1 MNSCE
6 EAPFAFSGL
15 DRVFHE
21 KARLGIVS
29 SLSGH
34 ADGVAFSELKQLC
47 ALTDG
52 NLSRHLQ
59 VLEQAGYLLIE
70 KSSVG
75 RRTRTHCR
83 LSREGRQRFAEYLC
97 ELERVLRRAAE
108 QAGAEALDLFP
119 QPG

>member
-1 MNSCE
+1 VKHNDD
-6 EAPFAFSGL
+6 APFDFSGL

-29 SLSGH
+29 SLSGYS
-34 ADGVAFSELKQLC
+34 DGLAFSELKQLC

-59 VLEQAGYLLIE
+59 VLEQAGYIQVE
-70 KSSVG
+70 KAAVG
-75 RRTRTHCR
+75 RRTRTRCR
-83 LSREGRQRFAEYLC
+83 LSGEGRKCFAEYLR
-97 ELERVLRRAAE
+97 ELERVLRRAALG
-108 QAGAEALDLFP
+108 GAALIDNAL